1 MRCKILINK
10 QLLVDVI
17 MLKIILFSAY
27 YVINNIKKTI

>member
-1 MRCKILINK
+1 MLINK